1 MRAATHTHTHTHT
14 PTNSDDPLCEITDVA
29 QFKGAT
35 CFIMHVEGKNKVV
48 KPVAECRVTD
58 TRVRLSWTCK
68 TKDDRSGCCKVAA
81 LKVRANVN
89 AKKVLFRAGGYCMD
103 GNRKDFR
110 SLHEAVNA
118 MSQGKSVYVF
128 HSILKRRQEAVSSS
142 RASRSSSIDED
153 SD

>member
-1 MRAATHTHTHTHT
+1 MRAPTHTHVPT
-14 PTNSDDPLCEITDVA
+14 PTNSNDPLCEITDVVK
-29 QFKGAT
+29 FKGAK
-35 CFIMHVEGKNKVV
+35 CFIMHVEGNKKNV
-48 KPVAECRVTD
+48 KAVAECRVTD
-58 TRVRLSWTCK
+58 TRIWLSWTYK

-89 AKKVLFRAGGYCMD
+89 AKKFNFRAGGYCMD

-142 RASRSSSIDED
+142 RVSRSSSIDEN
-153 SD
+153 SE